1 MNKNTTDIT
10 LSAYFNDIVIGYYE
24 DEALVKQLGRQL
36 GFDVD
41 MDTFMAVSFQYPS
54 DMNVKPE
61 DRERLTDAAQAVIGL
76 SEINRRIT
84 GKQIITC
91 DSGVCVILITHDKA
105 EMRRIL
111 DAVKTVAAEEV
122 GRIVSDPE
130 DPGWGSVPLKAGS
143 RASGIRTAMPRM
155 PVKAGEIFK
164 KDRVILEY
172 MGMEIY
178 SSINQMVVSFGDRL
192 TRTVLRQLGE
202 TEKRVL
208 SQYYKCK
215 EDAALTAEEL
225 GMTQEEVRNSLA
237 QVKVNTGLDVNDTE
251 DNFKLHFITIAKK
264 VLENDERIRR
274 NR

>member
-24 DEALVKQLGRQL
+24 DENLVKQFGRQL

-41 MDTFMAVSFQYPS
+41 MDMFMAVSFQYPS
-54 DMNVKPE
+54 DMNVKFE
-61 DRERLTDAAQAVIGL
+61 DREKLTHAAEAVIEL
-76 SEINRRIT
+76 SDINKKIG

-91 DSGVCVILITHDKA
+91 DSGVCVILITHDKV
-105 EMRRIL
+105 EMRKIL
-111 DAVKTVAAEEV
+111 DEVKDTALKEV
-122 GRIVSDPE
+122 EGIESERKIRVGIGTIE
-130 DPGWGSVPLKAGS
+130 GGIAGIKHTYS
-143 RASGIRTAMPRM
+143 NAQDA
-155 PVKAGEIFK
+155 VKAGEIFK

-178 SSINQMVVSFGDRL
+178 SSINQMVVNFGDRL
-192 TRTVLRQLGE
+192 TRTVLKQLGE

-208 SQYYKCK
+208 SKYYKCK
-215 EDAALTAEEL
+215 EDISLTADQL
-225 GMTQEEVRNSLA
+225 GMTEEEVKNSLA
-237 QVKVNTGLDVNDTE
+237 QVKINTGLDVNDTE

-264 VLENDERIRR
+264 VLENDERIKR

>member
-61 DRERLTDAAQAVIGL
+61 DWERLTDAAQAVIGL

-111 DAVKTVAAEEV
+111 DAVKAVAAEEV
-122 GRIVSDPE
+122 GKIISDRRIRVGIGTIE
-130 DPGWGSVPLKAGS
+130 GGIK
-143 RASGIRTAMPRM
+143 GIRHTYSNAQDA
-155 PVKAGEIFK
+155 VKAGEIFK

-225 GMTQEEVRNSLA
+225 GMTQEEVKNS
-237 QVKVNTGLDVNDTE
+237 LDVNDTE

>member
-122 GRIVSDPE
+122 GRIVSD
-130 DPGWGSVPLKAGS
+130 
-143 RASGIRTAMPRM
+143 RRIRHTYSNAQDA
-155 PVKAGEIFK
+155 VKAGEIFK